1 MDSQQNTIPIGVSLS
16 QVIENGTVG
25 HAGQQMAAA
34 LSLQQMQNVSTAVTH
49 QQPQAQQQQQ
59 QQQQQLQQQF
69 MLKQQQ
75 TGIQSMFSPTS
86 LYPTGYHFLPRNFMI
101 NPSLQGPGQ
110 LSFSMQTPGQLS
122 PQMGTNNMAS
132 LASQMDPFF
141 QSAYDHQLRL
151 QAQGHL
157 QGPCGQ
163 LQPNMMIGLMQGV
176 QGVPAQMGQGQ
187 IVGSNLQAITGQ
199 ENFGDTSCQEQ
210 MVANQAQVMNQV
222 QAFLAQTQM
231 IANQTKGG
239 GPMTFLTSNHLPS
252 YSHQGHQGISSQMSP
267 EGNQMV
273 FVSKHTGPIT
283 VTTDIARKIQPNVG
297 SFGQQTTTQAK
308 GDQTSVVASQS
319 QALPSFGSFLIH
331 HQQQQQQQQQQF
343 ISGQFSGIHPSSIAQ
358 AILSANPT
366 VSLQGGDQ
374 STISDLQGRLGASFS
389 IDMVGTNMNQ
399 FYNFGLNLTSGV
411 GRGMNPILEQAN
423 MTTTQQ
429 SGLLMPPS
437 VGGLV
442 STGQVV
448 CGSYPSAKTTTTIT
462 TRMSG
467 GAAVP
472 TTAHVHVKSSI
483 AATLSGFSSNK
494 GQATTCHNR
503 SAQHASG
510 FVPITSQS
518 KTGAKDEVGLLPGKL
533 VCKKEYANDSII
545 IPFGWR
551 RVMENG
557 AIVYYSP
564 TCTRLTDT
572 QGVKQYLAMEGT
584 CKCGLECPILVE
596 KVFNFD
602 AAISSVQWTIKDQCF
617 EDMGKLCSHRRKIL
631 AMSAFQ
637 SSQAFLRRSAFDTV
651 VTSSATAM
659 PRVADANPAMIKKES
674 PMKRKKSKNTSS
686 LTNSSNSAIIS
697 QLLST
702 SQKRSP
708 SKDCTEI
715 KSKCPRLPEDRAEDA
730 SIDGRS
736 SARSTDSRTSGSSE
750 MDGKDTVKKRT
761 KNESSVMG
769 QFPCLGQ
776 QKVSSM
782 LSPAGQGTIQLG
794 AQHVPPSALRGSTQ
808 NHTNIQPF
816 SWDGLA
822 RQGLKPP
829 FFSSLPNQQ
838 VFPSPFSMHIAPI
851 PNSMTQMSAMDYQSI
866 GLPAVSFLPQH
877 ISHLGNQRFHGPV
890 MDPRF
895 QYGSNFPG
903 CQPVG
908 MPSCTQTGDFLWVSP
923 RKNKAKRTRI
933 KKEQKKIKNIY
944 DSDSPPPNVDVSIL
958 KDGGKGPIPKEKI
971 ASFLENPTA
980 FLEQQTA
987 MVNSSIS
994 STNSSPKR
1002 PDSVE
1007 SDIGKEFSKQE
1018 SSQSG
1023 VPLQSP
1029 MEIDSQTV
1037 MTSSDKSSFS
1047 KQQKC
1052 SSSNLCSSKTGSPSL
1067 ESNKKEESHIMK
1079 VYVSSSTPCVSVSS
1093 NRLPTNSGISTSA
1106 SSSPSDSPAASS
1118 ISGEQ
1123 EESKFNTNS
1132 KPAFSTPPTPTT
1144 VVHHTPNTL
1153 VKTSHVA
1160 SSGSQASVTVPTS
1173 HFKPANANSD
1183 KVSARPTVTLPKSVL
1198 QNLPP
1203 HLSSV
1208 LSQANVPQLSS
1219 PQTYHCNV
1227 FDNGAAIF
1235 TGAPPN
1241 VGLSSLQQ
1249 VLSGNLTNSEFPAS
1263 NLLSAAAKAQFLQQN
1278 QLQMF
1283 LAQQMAAGTTGVN
1296 INSNVNSVIGGVYNM
1311 SMQSSPDII
1320 HKVSAEGG
1328 GVGSQSSFEAGGPV
1342 MAVANHMINPMLS
1355 LQQNQNVSQAAVVT
1369 SAAIPNSQVAMMMPA
1384 AYAGVQSVAPQ
1395 TQTMVQNFL
1404 MPANPVVTVSD
1415 SIKMLQQQL
1424 MTVKGVSET
1433 CGMKL
1438 PNIPSKEGE
1447 QMTSSQGN
1455 AADILGNLAINWKD
1469 NYFPSVPSLVQQAL
1483 QQTNMNTPSLVSPFQ
1498 MIGMN
1503 PTVPFIPHTMAPFV
1517 NNSVSMP
1524 SQSVPT
1530 MGVSPTVLSQQPVLQ
1545 IFNSVGLPGID
1556 VGQLQMQGGQIHVQ
1570 GNQFFITPGQ
1580 VSGGALNDALGN
1592 TLIPSLSNGDSQVVA
1607 NLTNVHNS
1615 NRQAMLSDPNSSTF
1629 VSPCEQV
1636 PTLSPNVPGV
1646 LGLNTSVSETHA
1658 GGNVIEQLMPN
1669 SGCGVHVPN
1678 VSSITKQNNVIVSSS
1693 NHTLQPSKDN
1703 ALSNVSPKRTG
1714 ENTSDTKTSMENNQ
1728 KTVNKNAVE
1737 ESYIVSTTDKI
1748 SETNLLNA
1756 NVMSRIEH
1764 KSSDSAPSNQIGTT
1778 QVVLMPNIQMP
1789 LLQVL
1794 GANHI
1799 SINSTFDK
1807 STPQQQLVAFGNQPG
1822 VDTPPGSAVYPQ
1834 VSSIAMPLNLINVQQ
1849 SWNGVAGT
1857 NLTAMQI
1864 QTLQLQQQLLQQIQ
1878 QIQGMQNLI
1887 NQFNLQ
1893 SQTPSSMPGLDAEKG
1908 GSGQEIPNVA
1918 INNPCQ
1924 VQGVGNHMNNS
1935 TITFT
1940 SQNFSSV
1947 PNVVDKNNDLEMA
1960 NNQNNLTIG
1969 NKTLKGAVDS
1979 MTMKA
1984 KTIKE
1989 TVTTRT
1995 VSPAHGYADK
2005 LCISKSSC
2013 IVSIAAADSTQ
2024 VSPTLSRSYESSDDG
2039 VGEQDD
2045 RTPSVS
2051 DGHSNI
2057 EEMGEEVEKES
2068 VNSENSPIL
2077 LSSGREIC
2085 PSSEIHYE
2093 GNNKPDVKFLK
2104 EHRIGLITKHTNHH
2118 VSSRKSSVSPP
2129 KRKIVKGSSSKLDL
2143 ACIPRKNMES
2153 CVEGLVVGPAVGGVE
2168 FISSSVRQVSKSHK
2182 KSNHPNSNSKRT
2194 VCSDIPSKED
2204 TEISLFNYPKQ
2215 EPLMQLKEENDDDV
2229 KKNNNLCKCTST
2241 QETSV
2246 VSSQSFDC
2254 SETKSKT
2261 PSVVIARKKDQMDL
2275 TTRIAAALSN
2285 QKGQWHLFSATN
2297 RRISSTTLMQNDC
2310 AVTADDLIQNEGDVT
2325 SSRGLKR
2332 RDTDNEESH
2341 SEDEGELFEVEKE
2354 KDEEGEIEEDEI
2366 QSAIPRLFTV
2376 GDLVWGQRHGFLSW
2390 PGKLVSKGD
2399 LKGDQKLEEGKIWV
2413 KWIGDHCPTQVKP
2426 ETLKTL
2432 SEGLEEHHRAQKKH
2446 RKGRKMS
2453 SNLEAAIQEAM
2464 NELDRQTAEKME
2476 ADAALAAEKTK
2487 GKVMKKRKLVH

>member
-1 MDSQQNTIPIGVSLS
+1 MDSQQNTLPIGVNLS

-34 LSLQQMQNVSTAVTH
+34 MSLHQMQNVSTAVTH
-49 QQPQAQQQQQ
+49 QQPQAH

-75 TGIQSMFSPTS
+75 TGIQPMFSPTG
-86 LYPTGYHFLPRNFMI
+86 LYPTGYQFLPRNLMI
-101 NPSLQGPGQ
+101 NPSMQGPGQ

-122 PQMGTNNMAS
+122 PQMGTNNLAS
-132 LASQMDPFF
+132 FASQMDPFF
-141 QSAYDHQLRL
+141 QYDHQLRL
-151 QAQGHL
+151 QAQGHI

-176 QGVPAQMGQGQ
+176 QGIPAQMGQGQ
-187 IVGSNLQAITGQ
+187 IVGGNLQAITGQ
-199 ENFGDTSCQEQ
+199 ENFGETSCQEQ

-252 YSHQGHQGISSQMSP
+252 YSHQGQQGISSQMSP
-267 EGNQMV
+267 DGNQMV
-273 FVSKHTGPIT
+273 FVSKHAGPIT
-283 VTTDIARKIQPNVG
+283 MTTDKIQPNAG
-297 SFGQQTTTQAK
+297 SFGQQNTTQSK
-308 GDQTSVVASQS
+308 GDQASVVTSQS

-331 HQQQQQQQQQQF
+331 HQQQQNQQQQQF

-358 AILSANPT
+358 AIFSANPT

-374 STISDLQGRLGASFS
+374 TTISDLQGRLGASFS

-399 FYNFGLNLTSGV
+399 FYNFGFASGV
-411 GRGMNPILEQAN
+411 GRGMNPILEQAAV
-423 MTTTQQ
+423 QQ
-429 SGLLMPPS
+429 SGILMQPS
-437 VGGLV
+437 VGGIV

-472 TTAHVHVKSSI
+472 TTAHVHVKPSI
-483 AATLSGFSSNK
+483 AATHSGISSNK
-494 GQATTCHNR
+494 VQATTCHTR
-503 SAQHASG
+503 SAQHASR

-518 KTGAKDEVGLLPGKL
+518 KIGAKDEVGLQPGKL
-533 VCKKEYANDSII
+533 VCKKEYSNDSII
-545 IPFGWR
+545 VPFGWR

-564 TCTRLTDT
+564 TCSRLTDT
-572 QGVKQYLAMEGT
+572 QDVKQYLAMEGT

-602 AAISSVQWTIKDQCF
+602 AAISSVQWSIKDQCF
-617 EDMGKLCSHRRKIL
+617 EDMGKLCSHRRKIV
-631 AMSAFQ
+631 AMATFQ
-637 SSQAFLRRSAFDTV
+637 SSQASLRRSAFDTV

-674 PMKRKKSKNTSS
+674 PMKRKKSKHASS
-686 LTNSSNSAIIS
+686 LANSSDSAIIS

-702 SQKRSP
+702 SQKLSP

-715 KSKCPRLPEDRAEDA
+715 KSKCPRLPEERAEDA

-736 SARSTDSRTSGSSE
+736 STRSTDSRTSGSSE
-750 MDGKDTVKKRT
+750 MDGKDTVKKRP
-761 KNESSVMG
+761 KNESCVTG
-769 QFPCLGQ
+769 QFTCLGQ
-776 QKVSSM
+776 QRSMSS
-782 LSPAGQGTIQLG
+782 LAGQGTIQLG
-794 AQHVPPSALRGSTQ
+794 SQHIPPSALRGSSQT
-808 NHTNIQPF
+808 HTNIQPF

-822 RQGLKPP
+822 RHVLKPP

-838 VFPSPFSMHIAPI
+838 VFPSPFSMPMAPI
-851 PNSMTQMSAMDYQSI
+851 PNSMSQMSAMDYQSI

-877 ISHLGNQRFHGPV
+877 INHIGNQRFHGPG

-903 CQPVG
+903 CPPVG

-933 KKEQKKIKNIY
+933 KKEQKKIKNLY

-958 KDGGKGPIPKEKI
+958 KDGGKGPIPKQKI

-987 MVNSSIS
+987 LVNNSIS

-1007 SDIGKEFSKQE
+1007 SYIGKEFTKQE
-1018 SSQSG
+1018 NSESS
-1023 VPLQSP
+1023 VPHSP
-1029 MEIDSQTV
+1029 MEIDSRTV
-1037 MTSSDKSSFS
+1037 VSSPDKSSFS
-1047 KQQKC
+1047 KQQEF
-1052 SSSNLCSSKTGSPSL
+1052 SPSNLCSSKSGSPGL
-1067 ESNKKEESHIMK
+1067 ESNKKEGSPIMK
-1079 VYVSSSTPCVSVSS
+1079 VSVSSSTPCTSVSL

-1106 SSSPSDSPAASS
+1106 SSSPSDSPAATS

-1123 EESKFNTNS
+1123 EDSKFNPNS

-1144 VVHHTPNTL
+1144 VVHHTPNTTL
-1153 VKTSHVA
+1153 AKTSHVA
-1160 SSGSQASVTVPTS
+1160 SSGIQASVTVPAS
-1173 HFKPANANSD
+1173 HFKHAND
-1183 KVSARPTVTLPKSVL
+1183 KISARPTVTLPKGVL

-1203 HLSSV
+1203 HF
-1208 LSQANVPQLSS
+1208 SQANIPQLSC
-1219 PQTYHCNV
+1219 PQTYQCNV

-1235 TGAPPN
+1235 TGAPSN

-1278 QLQMF
+1278 QLQMI

-1296 INSNVNSVIGGVYNM
+1296 INSNMNSVIGGVYNM

-1320 HKVSAEGG
+1320 HKVTAGGG
-1328 GVGSQSSFEAGGPV
+1328 GVGSQGSFEAGGPI
-1342 MAVANHMINPMLS
+1342 MTVANHMINPMIS

-1369 SAAIPNSQVAMMMPA
+1369 SAAIPNSQVAMMMPGT
-1384 AYAGVQSVAPQ
+1384 YAGVQSIAPQ
-1395 TQTMVQNFL
+1395 TQTMIQNLL
-1404 MPANPVVTVSD
+1404 MPTNPVVTVSD

-1424 MTVKGVSET
+1424 MNVRGVSET

-1438 PNIPSKEGE
+1438 PNIPSKEVE
-1447 QMTSSQGN
+1447 PMASSQGN
-1455 AADILGNLAINWKD
+1455 AAEILGNLALNWKD
-1469 NYFPSVPSLVQQAL
+1469 NCFPSVPSLVQQAL
-1483 QQTNMNTPSLVSPFQ
+1483 QQTNMNTPSLLSPFQ

-1503 PTVPFIPHTMAPFV
+1503 PAVPFIPHTMAPFV
-1517 NNSVSMP
+1517 SNSVSMP

-1530 MGVSPTVLSQQPVLQ
+1530 MGVSPTVLGQQPVLQ
-1545 IFNSVGLPGID
+1545 IFNSIGLPGID
-1556 VGQLQMQGGQIHVQ
+1556 IGQLQMQGGQIHLQ

-1580 VSGGALNDALGN
+1580 VNSGALNDMLGN
-1592 TLIPSLSNGDSQVVA
+1592 ALVSSLSNNDSQVMA
-1607 NLTNVHNS
+1607 NLTNVHSS
-1615 NRQAMLSDPNSSTF
+1615 NRQAMLSDPNISF
-1629 VSPCEQV
+1629 VNPSEQV
-1636 PTLSPNVPGV
+1636 PTLSPDIPSG

-1658 GGNVIEQLMPN
+1658 GGAVMEQLVPH
-1669 SGCGVHVPN
+1669 SSSSVHV
-1678 VSSITKQNNVIVSSS
+1678 SSTSSVTKQNNVIVSL
-1693 NHTLQPSKDN
+1693 NNQTLQPLKDN
-1703 ALSNVSPKRTG
+1703 ALSNVSPKGAG
-1714 ENTSDTKTSMENNQ
+1714 ENTVDAKTSVGNNQ

-1737 ESYIVSTTDKI
+1737 ESIMVSTTDKI
-1748 SETNLLNA
+1748 SETNLHNA
-1756 NVMSRIEH
+1756 NMMSRIEH
-1764 KSSDSAPSNQIGTT
+1764 KSSESSPSNQIGTT

-1789 LLQVL
+1789 FMQVL
-1794 GANHI
+1794 GANPI

-1807 STPQQQLVAFGNQPG
+1807 SNAQQQLVTFGNQSG
-1822 VDTPPGSAVYPQ
+1822 IDTPPGSTLYPQ
-1834 VSSIAMPLNLINVQQ
+1834 MSNIAMPLNLINVQQ

-1887 NQFNLQ
+1887 NHFNLQ
-1893 SQTPSSMPGLDAEKG
+1893 SQTPSSMAGLDVDKG
-1908 GSGQEIPNVA
+1908 GSGQELPSVA
-1918 INNPCQ
+1918 MNNPCQ
-1924 VQGVGNHMNNS
+1924 VQGVGNPMNNS

-1940 SQNFSSV
+1940 NQNFGSV
-1947 PNVVDKNNDLEMA
+1947 PNIVDRNGDLEMA
-1960 NNQNNLTIG
+1960 NNQNILTTG
-1969 NKTLKGAVDS
+1969 NKTGKGVVDS
-1979 MTMKA
+1979 MTL
-1984 KTIKE
+1984 KTITMRE
-1989 TVTTRT
+1989 PVTTRA
-1995 VSPAHGYADK
+1995 VSPAHGFSDK
-2005 LCISKSSC
+2005 PCISKPSC

-2039 VGEQDD
+2039 GGDD

-2051 DGHSNI
+2051 DAHSNI
-2057 EEMGEEVEKES
+2057 EDTGEEVEKES
-2068 VNSENSPIL
+2068 VDSENSPVL
-2077 LSSGREIC
+2077 LTSGGEIC
-2085 PSSEIHYE
+2085 LSGEIHYGGCHE
-2093 GNNKPDVKFLK
+2093 PLVKFK
-2104 EHRIGLITKHTNHH
+2104 NQHSIGLITKSTDHH
-2118 VSSRKSSVSPP
+2118 AFSGKSSVLPT
-2129 KRKIVKGSSSKLDL
+2129 KRKVAKGSSSKRNL
-2143 ACIPRKNMES
+2143 ACIPRKNLES
-2153 CVEGLVVGPAVGGVE
+2153 CVTGLVPSVGSIE
-2168 FISSSVRQVSKSHK
+2168 FISSSVRQVSKAHK
-2182 KSNHPNSNSKRT
+2182 KSNHQNRHSEG
-2194 VCSDIPSKED
+2194 VLCSDIPSKVD
-2204 TEISLFNYPKQ
+2204 TEIALFDYPIQESLV
-2215 EPLMQLKEENDDDV
+2215 QLKEENDDEM
-2229 KKNNNLCKCTST
+2229 KKNDNLCRCTST

-2246 VSSQSFDC
+2246 VSSQSFNC

-2261 PSVVIARKKDQMDL
+2261 PSVVITRKKDKMDL

-2285 QKGQWHLFSATN
+2285 QKGQWHLFSASN
-2297 RRISSTTLMQNDC
+2297 RRISSTTLMQNDF
-2310 AVTADDLIQNEGDVT
+2310 TTDDQIENEGDVT

-2332 RDTDNEESH
+2332 RNMDNEESH
-2341 SEDEGELFEVEKE
+2341 SEDEGEVFEAEKE
-2354 KDEEGEIEEDEI
+2354 KDEEEGDIDDEDK
-2366 QSAIPRLFTV
+2366 QYAIPRLFNV

-2399 LKGDQKLEEGKIWV
+2399 QKLEEGKMWV